1 VGDGDDDQGDEERGR
16 VAIPSHVDQATETG
30 RDVSRGATAC
40 RRSGPGFQTSG
51 AIVVRLKQQLGGR
64 AWFLEE
70 APWHRYW
77 RRRSSASASCTA
89 SMK

>member
-1 VGDGDDDQGDEERGR
+1 MPAFR
-16 VAIPSHVDQATETG
+16 
-30 RDVSRGATAC
+30 
-40 RRSGPGFQTSG
+40 PGFQTSG